1 MGHILNVTVA
11 ARQLLAK
18 RGYDVKYGARP
29 LKRAIQNLLE
39 NPLCEILLQSNIAAN
54 ANLTADIESSIDEN
68 EGEGKKKDDERLSI
82 TAN

>member
-1 MGHILNVTVA
+1 M
-11 ARQLLAK
+11 
-18 RGYDVKYGARP
+18 
-29 LKRAIQNLLE
+29 KRAIQNLLE

-68 EGEGKKKDDERLSI
+68 ESEGKKKDDERLSI